1 MKNAIVSIIVPV
13 YNVSRFLP
21 ECIKGVLTQS
31 FVDWELILVNDGSTD
46 GSGAICDTFAAA
58 DSRIKVIHKPN
69 SGVSD
74 TRNRAL
80 DMAIGKYI
88 LFLDADD
95 FWCSVT
101 FLEKMVELAEEEN
114 LDIVRGEYKEVTESS
129 TDYRN
134 PSWPEK
140 QQLENLG
147 LSSSA
152 FLEKAVAGEYF
163 LWLCLIRSERIGSLR
178 FENGR
183 MYMEDAEFLLRL
195 LQQNLK
201 CLYFPVIF
209 YAYRKYAS
217 ATTSRWVP
225 LFCHDAFCF
234 METAFSL
241 SQETD
246 DENMQKVLVEEGVR
260 WYIPYLRGFAHLP
273 LSLREKMGLC
283 KEWHVNELKKKVAM
297 YMRQMH
303 RWRDWGICSMPLMA
317 LLVYFREKYVIKE
330 YVKTFLGRKR

>member
-1 MKNAIVSIIVPV
+1 MYPDVSIIVPV

-21 ECIKGVLTQS
+21 ECIKSVLTQS
-31 FVDWELILVNDGSTD
+31 FADWELILVNDGSTD
-46 GSGAICDTFAAA
+46 GSGEVCDTFAAA

-80 DMAIGKYI
+80 DMATGKYI

-95 FWCSVT
+95 FWCSDT
-101 FLEKMVELAEEEN
+101 FLEKMVKLAEN
-114 LDIVRGEYKEVTESS
+114 DKLDIVRGEYKEVTESS
-129 TDYRN
+129 ADYRN
-134 PSWPEK
+134 PFCPEK
-140 QQLENLG
+140 QQLENLS

-152 FLEKAVAGEYF
+152 FLEKAIAGEYF

-178 FENGR
+178 FEDGR
-183 MYMEDAEFLLRL
+183 KYMEDADFLLRL

-225 LFCHDAFCF
+225 LFCRDAFCF

-241 SQETD
+241 SLETD
-246 DENMQKVLVEEGVR
+246 DENMQKVLVEEGAR
-260 WYIPYLRGFAHLP
+260 WYIPYLKDVALFSVP
-273 LSLREKMGLC
+273 LREKMEWC
-283 KEWHVNELKKKVAM
+283 KKWKVDELKKKVAM

-303 RWRDWGICSMPLMA
+303 RWKDWGICSMPLMV
-317 LLVYFREKYVIKE
+317 LLFYFRGKYVIKE
-330 YVKTFLGRKR
+330 CVKTFLGAKDN

>member
-1 MKNAIVSIIVPV
+1 MKNAMVSIIVPV
-13 YNVSRFLP
+13 YNVSCFLP
-21 ECIKGVLTQS
+21 ECIKSVLAQS
-31 FVDWELILVNDGSTD
+31 FMDWELILVNDGSTD
-46 GSGAICDTFAAA
+46 DSGEICDTFAAA
-58 DSRIKVIHKPN
+58 DSRIKVIHKQN
-69 SGVSD
+69 TGVSD
-74 TRNRAL
+74 SRNRAL
-80 DMAIGKYI
+80 DMATGKYI

-95 FWCSVT
+95 FWCSDV
-101 FLEKMVELAEEEN
+101 FLEEMVKLAEEEN

-129 TDYRN
+129 VDYRK

-140 QQLENLG
+140 RQLENQW
-147 LSSSA
+147 LSSSV
-152 FLEKAVAGEYF
+152 FFQKAVAGEYF
-163 LWLCLIRSERIGSLR
+163 ACLCLLRSEKIGPLR
-178 FENGR
+178 FESSR
-183 MYMEDAEFLLRL
+183 IYMEDADFLLRV

-201 CLYFPVIF
+201 CVYLPVIF
-209 YAYRKYAS
+209 YAYRKRVS
-217 ATTSRWVP
+217 AVTSRWVP

-241 SQETD
+241 SLETD

>member
-1 MKNAIVSIIVPV
+1 MYLDVSIIVPV

-21 ECIKGVLTQS
+21 ECIKSVLAQS

-46 GSGAICDTFAAA
+46 GSGEICDTFAAA

-74 TRNRAL
+74 SRNRAL
-80 DMAIGKYI
+80 DMATGKYI

-95 FWCSVT
+95 FWCSDT
-101 FLEKMVELAEEEN
+101 FLEKMVELAEDDN

-129 TDYRN
+129 VDYRN
-134 PSWPEK
+134 PSWLEK
-140 QQLENLG
+140 QQLG
-147 LSSSA
+147 FQWLSSSA

-163 LWLCLIRSERIGSLR
+163 LWLCLIRSEKIGSLR
-178 FENGR
+178 FDDGR
-183 MYMEDAEFLLRL
+183 KYMEDADFLLRL

-209 YAYRKYAS
+209 YSYRKSAS
-217 ATTSRWVP
+217 AVTSRWVP
-225 LFCHDAFCF
+225 LFCRDAFCF

-241 SQETD
+241 SLETD

-260 WYIPYLRGFAHLP
+260 WYIPYLKDVALFSVP
-273 LSLREKMGLC
+273 LREKMEWC
-283 KEWHVNELKKKVAM
+283 KKWKVDELKKKVAM
-297 YMRQMH
+297 YMWQMH
-303 RWRDWGICSMPLMA
+303 RWKDWGICSMPLMV
-317 LLVYFREKYVIKE
+317 LLFYFREKYVIKE

>member
-1 MKNAIVSIIVPV
+1 MVSIIVPV
-13 YNVSRFLP
+13 YNVSCFLP
-21 ECIKGVLTQS
+21 ECIKSVLAQS
-31 FVDWELILVNDGSTD
+31 FMDWELILVNDGSTD
-46 GSGAICDTFAAA
+46 DSGEICDTFAAA
-58 DSRIKVIHKPN
+58 DSRIKVIHKQN
-69 SGVSD
+69 TGVSD
-74 TRNRAL
+74 SRNRAL
-80 DMAIGKYI
+80 DMATGKYI

-95 FWCSVT
+95 FWCSDV
-101 FLEKMVELAEEEN
+101 FLEEMVKLAEEEN

-129 TDYRN
+129 VDYRK

-140 QQLENLG
+140 RQLENQW
-147 LSSSA
+147 LSSSV
-152 FLEKAVAGEYF
+152 FFQKAVAGEYF
-163 LWLCLIRSERIGSLR
+163 ACLCLLRSEKIGPLR
-178 FENGR
+178 FESSR
-183 MYMEDAEFLLRL
+183 IYMEDADFLLRV

-201 CLYFPVIF
+201 CVYLPVIF
-209 YAYRKYAS
+209 YAYRKRVS
-217 ATTSRWVP
+217 AVTSRWVP

-241 SQETD
+241 SLETD

>member
-21 ECIKGVLTQS
+21 ECIKSVLAQS

-46 GSGAICDTFAAA
+46 DSGEICNTFAAV
-58 DSRIKVIHKPN
+58 DSRIRVIHKPN

-74 TRNRAL
+74 SRNRAL
-80 DMAIGKYI
+80 DMATGKYI

-95 FWCSVT
+95 FWCSDV
-101 FLEKMVELAEEEN
+101 FLEEMVKLAEEEN

-129 TDYRN
+129 VDYRK

-140 QQLENLG
+140 RQLENQW
-147 LSSSA
+147 LSSSV
-152 FLEKAVAGEYF
+152 FFQKAVAGEYF
-163 LWLCLIRSERIGSLR
+163 ACLCLLRSEKIGPLR
-178 FENGR
+178 FESSR
-183 MYMEDAEFLLRL
+183 IYMEDADFLLRV

-201 CLYFPVIF
+201 CVYLPVIF
-209 YAYRKYAS
+209 YAYRKRVS
-217 ATTSRWVP
+217 AVTSRWVP

-241 SQETD
+241 SLETD